1 MKIVDQLAQIA
12 ESSVLS
18 ALSSNVKKDDIF
30 EFQEHEF
37 SGVKSVV
44 MLVGYVSHNIEDG
57 SCIAVLNPDESIKE
71 AIRPNVGYNSG
82 ILKEIFAQ
90 KLDALVQVWVDA
102 YKPKKDRLSI
112 LTKYASRKRTA

>member
-90 KLDALVQVWVDA
+90 KCDALVQVWVDA

>member
-1 MKIVDQLAQIA
+1 MEIIDQLAQIA
-12 ESSVLS
+12 ESSVLR
-18 ALSSNVKKDDIF
+18 ALSSDVKKDDIV

-37 SGVKSVV
+37 CGVKGVV

-71 AIRPNVGYNSG
+71 ALKPNVGYNSG
-82 ILKEIFAQ
+82 ILKEIVAQ
-90 KLDALVQVWVDA
+90 KCDALIQVWVDA

-112 LTKYASRKRTA
+112 LTKYKSRKCTA